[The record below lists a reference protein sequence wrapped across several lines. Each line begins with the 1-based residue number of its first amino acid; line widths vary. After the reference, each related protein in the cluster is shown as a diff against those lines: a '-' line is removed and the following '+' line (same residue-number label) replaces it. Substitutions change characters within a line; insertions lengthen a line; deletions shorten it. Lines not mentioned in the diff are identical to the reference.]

1 MFYYSLKSNLWI
13 FSVLKVKIA
22 SLISP
27 QSFPIFSDVR
37 ELIRCALYSLIMMRI
52 LSFLIKRVFDLHESC
67 KTDFT
72 IVGHKRKWYSL
83 SRKNVLETKS
93 KMSLRRS
100 SSAKNTAYAKARE
113 NLEKNLR
120 MDDSDLRQS
129 RSYTYE
135 ILLPEDTGGA
145 REYSVGSLERSF
157 SDSVWKFEQKS
168 TRNSNRSRNS
178 SRRSSRQT
186 FGSSSSFGSQQ
197 RFIIDQFRV
206 RFLWTLGLG

>member
-1 MFYYSLKSNLWI
+1 
-13 FSVLKVKIA
+13 
-22 SLISP
+22 
-27 QSFPIFSDVR
+27 
-37 ELIRCALYSLIMMRI
+37 
-52 LSFLIKRVFDLHESC
+52 
-67 KTDFT
+67 
-72 IVGHKRKWYSL
+72 
-83 SRKNVLETKS
+83 
-93 KMSLRRS
+93 MSLRRS
-100 SSAKNTAYAKARE
+100 SSAKNAYAKARE

-157 SDSVWKFEQKS
+157 SDSIWKFEQKS
-168 TRNSNRSRNS
+168 TRNSNRSKNS
-178 SRRSSRQT
+178 SRTSSRQT

-206 RFLWTLGLG
+206 RFFMDMRFGVASIKVGH

>member
-1 MFYYSLKSNLWI
+1 
-13 FSVLKVKIA
+13 
-22 SLISP
+22 
-27 QSFPIFSDVR
+27 
-37 ELIRCALYSLIMMRI
+37 
-52 LSFLIKRVFDLHESC
+52 
-67 KTDFT
+67 
-72 IVGHKRKWYSL
+72 
-83 SRKNVLETKS
+83 
-93 KMSLRRS
+93 MSLRRS
-100 SSAKNTAYAKARE
+100 SSAKNAYAKARE

-135 ILLPEDTGGA
+135 ILLPEGGNDTGDAMG

-157 SDSVWKFEQKS
+157 SDSIWKFEQKS
-168 TRNSNRSRNS
+168 TRNSNRSKNS

-206 RFLWTLGLG
+206 RSFRLNFMPPLA

>member
-1 MFYYSLKSNLWI
+1 
-13 FSVLKVKIA
+13 
-22 SLISP
+22 
-27 QSFPIFSDVR
+27 
-37 ELIRCALYSLIMMRI
+37 
-52 LSFLIKRVFDLHESC
+52 
-67 KTDFT
+67 
-72 IVGHKRKWYSL
+72 
-83 SRKNVLETKS
+83 
-93 KMSLRRS
+93 MSLRRS

>member
-1 MFYYSLKSNLWI
+1 
-13 FSVLKVKIA
+13 
-22 SLISP
+22 
-27 QSFPIFSDVR
+27 
-37 ELIRCALYSLIMMRI
+37 
-52 LSFLIKRVFDLHESC
+52 
-67 KTDFT
+67 
-72 IVGHKRKWYSL
+72 
-83 SRKNVLETKS
+83 
-93 KMSLRRS
+93 MSLRRS
-100 SSAKNTAYAKARE
+100 SSAKNAYAKARE

-135 ILLPEDTGGA
+135 ILLPEDTGGT

-157 SDSVWKFEQKS
+157 SDSIWKFEQKS
-168 TRNSNRSRNS
+168 TRNSNRSKNS

-206 RFLWTLGLG
+206 RFFMNIGFGAELQIQPKTFSG

>member
-1 MFYYSLKSNLWI
+1 
-13 FSVLKVKIA
+13 
-22 SLISP
+22 
-27 QSFPIFSDVR
+27 
-37 ELIRCALYSLIMMRI
+37 
-52 LSFLIKRVFDLHESC
+52 
-67 KTDFT
+67 
-72 IVGHKRKWYSL
+72 
-83 SRKNVLETKS
+83 
-93 KMSLRRS
+93 MSLRRS
-100 SSAKNTAYAKARE
+100 SSAKNAYAKARE

-135 ILLPEDTGGA
+135 ILLPEGGNDTGDAMG

-157 SDSVWKFEQKS
+157 SDSIWKFEQKS
-168 TRNSNRSRNS
+168 TRNSNRSKNS

-206 RFLWTLGLG
+206 RFFGLILCHHWHNF

>member
-1 MFYYSLKSNLWI
+1 
-13 FSVLKVKIA
+13 
-22 SLISP
+22 
-27 QSFPIFSDVR
+27 
-37 ELIRCALYSLIMMRI
+37 
-52 LSFLIKRVFDLHESC
+52 
-67 KTDFT
+67 
-72 IVGHKRKWYSL
+72 
-83 SRKNVLETKS
+83 
-93 KMSLRRS
+93 MSLRRS

-157 SDSVWKFEQKS
+157 SDSFWKFEQKS

-178 SRRSSRQT
+178 SKRSSRQT

-206 RFLWTLGLG
+206 RFLYFLGRQIILVILVFSDSSFNGFSCI